1 MKSNVKNVEK
11 QPQPFTP
18 GFTREMVRRHA
29 YALYSDKVAN
39 ESLTLQD
46 WVLAEKDLL
55 ATMEAEG
62 VLER

>member
-1 MKSNVKNVEK
+1 MKSNAKNIEK

-18 GFTREMVRRHA
+18 GFTKEMVRRHA
-29 YALYSDKVAN
+29 FALYSDKVAN
-39 ESLTLQD
+39 EPLTLQD

-55 ATMEAEG
+55 ATTEVEG